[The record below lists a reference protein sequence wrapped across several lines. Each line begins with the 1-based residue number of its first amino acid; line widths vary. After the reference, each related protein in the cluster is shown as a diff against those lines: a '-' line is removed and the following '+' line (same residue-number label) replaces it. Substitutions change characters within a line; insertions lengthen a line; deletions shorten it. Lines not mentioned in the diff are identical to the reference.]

1 MELSKIDKYEYE
13 RLLESGIHSTQEMY
27 RLASYPYVSLLSQ
40 YKNLS
45 VYDQKKIR
53 EIEDDNIST
62 FLRLTSLIFGIGNQ
76 DEVNTIRR
84 LMNEEPLRSAV
95 IAARQEIDPS
105 DSEPKFFELASKI
118 LLSVDKKGTSFLNA
132 INIRINGKIPAWPF
146 SDRQD
151 IADNWYRNFVDIKL
165 NGMKIVYKG
174 LGVEMAYKFI
184 VSSTIYSLYFF
195 APSRY
200 YISSC
205 RSDDEALHEVFRTF
219 SNLKNKKL

>member
-1 MELSKIDKYEYE
+1 MELSQIDKYEYE
-13 RLLESGIHSTQEMY
+13 RLLESGIHSKQEMY

-45 VYDQKKIR
+45 VYENKKIR

-62 FLRLTSLIFGIGNQ
+62 FLRLVSLIFGIGDQ
-76 DEVNTIRR
+76 DEVNTVRR

-105 DSEPKFFELASKI
+105 DREPRFFELASKI

-132 INIRINGKIPAWPF
+132 INIRINGKIPSWPF

-151 IADNWYRNFVDIKL
+151 IADNWFRNFVDIKL
-165 NGMKIVYKG
+165 NGMKVVYKG
-174 LGVEMAYKFI
+174 LGAEMAYTFI
-184 VSSTIYSLYFF
+184 VSSTLYSLYFF

-200 YISSC
+200 YISAC
-205 RSDDEALHEVFRTF
+205 RSDDEALHEVLRVFT
-219 SNLKNKKL
+219 NLKNKRI